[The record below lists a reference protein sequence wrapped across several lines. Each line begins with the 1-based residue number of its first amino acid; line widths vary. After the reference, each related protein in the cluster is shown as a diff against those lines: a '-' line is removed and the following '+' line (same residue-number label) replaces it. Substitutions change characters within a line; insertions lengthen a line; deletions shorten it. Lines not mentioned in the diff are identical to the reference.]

1 MYSKTLV
8 ALLALSAGPLSHVAA
23 QGLQCGDITDL
34 ESYCKTDC
42 GDNTYKNSECGAF
55 GPDCY
60 CINPNG
66 EVENTNVDAPILCQ
80 GVNVG
85 TTCTKECGKLQ
96 NIDDFSCKNEE
107 IKCVCAKN
115 DGIEGLGDDA
125 SQELLDYAVKGDQR
139 AEEDAQALANR
150 PAPAPP
156 VTVPDI
162 LNPTENPEMSPPVEQ
177 APPPSASGIQT
188 SIGSFVLAAAF
199 GLVLA

>member
-1 MYSKTLV
+1 MHSKALV

-66 EVENTNVDAPILCQ
+66 EVENTNVDAPIQCQ

-85 TTCTKECGKLQ
+85 TTCSKECGKLQ
-96 NIDDFSCKNEE
+96 NIDNFSCKNGE
-107 IKCVCAKN
+107 IKFVCAKN
-115 DGIEGLGDDA
+115 DGIKGVGDDA
-125 SQELLDYAVKGDQR
+125 SQALLDYADAGDERAVQL
-139 AEEDAQALANR
+139 AEELANR
-150 PAPAPP
+150 PAPAP
-156 VTVPDI
+156 VNIPDI
-162 LNPTENPEMSPPVEQ
+162 LNPAEGSGMSPPVDQ
-177 APPPSASGIQT
+177 APPPTASGIQT
-188 SIGSFVLAAAF
+188 GVGSFVLAAAF

>member
-66 EVENTNVDAPILCQ
+66 EVENTNVDAPIQCQ

-85 TTCTKECGKLQ
+85 TTCAKECGKLQ

-125 SQELLDYAVKGDQR
+125 SQELLDYADKGDER
-139 AEEDAQALANR
+139 SVELAEDLANR
-150 PAPAPP
+150 PAPAPI
-156 VTVPDI
+156 TIPDI
-162 LNPTENPEMSPPVEQ
+162 LNPPESSGRSPPVDE
-177 APPPSASGIQT
+177 APPPSGSGIQT